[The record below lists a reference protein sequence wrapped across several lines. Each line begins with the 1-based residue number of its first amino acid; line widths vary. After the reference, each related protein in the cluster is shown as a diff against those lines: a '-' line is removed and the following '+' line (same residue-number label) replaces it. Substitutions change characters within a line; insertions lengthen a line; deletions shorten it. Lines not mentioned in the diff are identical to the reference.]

1 MEVIHRYTL
10 LSSLSHVCAV
20 YSWVYQSSD
29 ELDGTSHYGQ
39 LGSYGGGGYVQ
50 DLASTMEES
59 FALIKPLFDN
69 LWLDRATRA
78 VFVDFTVYNAN
89 INLFCVIKYAM
100 SFAFITSYY
109 AIFWIFDPSLFRY
122 NFLLYK
128 GRKYL
133 YLATK

>member
-78 VFVDFTVYNAN
+78 VFV
-89 INLFCVIKYAM
+89 
-100 SFAFITSYY
+100 S
-109 AIFWIFDPSLFRY
+109 R
-122 NFLLYK
+122 
-128 GRKYL
+128 
-133 YLATK
+133 

>member
-1 MEVIHRYTL
+1 MKSL
-10 LSSLSHVCAV
+10 LL
-20 YSWVYQSSD
+20 
-29 ELDGTSHYGQ
+29 L
-39 LGSYGGGGYVQ
+39 L
-50 DLASTMEES
+50 LMMMM
-59 FALIKPLFDN
+59 
-69 LWLDRATRA
+69 DRTTRA